1 MKTSQLIDA
10 LAADPRPQNM
20 GLGGRFCLA
29 LAVGA
34 AASACLFMAIAGPR
48 ANFAISL
55 QSLRFDLKFI
65 DTIALTLP
73 AALLGW
79 RLLRPDARIGGL
91 GLAFAA
97 PILLL
102 GAGVVGELT
111 LVPPDL
117 WGTRLIGTNSVH
129 CLTIIPLLSIAPLA
143 ALLFVMRA
151 GAPRNPQLAGAL
163 AGLAAAGIAA
173 TLYAANC
180 PDDSPLFVASWYP
193 LATLIVVAVGA
204 FAGERLL
211 RW

>member
-1 MKTSQLIDA
+1 MKTSQLIEA
-10 LAADPRPQNM
+10 LAADPRPRGM
-20 GLGGRFCLA
+20 GLGARFCLA

-34 AASACLFMAIAGPR
+34 AASAGLFMAIAGPR
-48 ANFAISL
+48 SNFVISL

-79 RLLRPDARIGGL
+79 RLLRPDARLGGF
-91 GLAFAA
+91 GLAFLA

-102 GAGVVGELT
+102 AAGVIGELT

-117 WGTRLIGTNSVH
+117 WGTRLVGTNAIH
-129 CLTIIPLLSIAPLA
+129 CLTIVPLLSIAPLA

-151 GAPRNPQLAGAL
+151 GAPQNPPLAGAL

-173 TLYAANC
+173 TLYAATC

-193 LATLIVVAVGA
+193 LATLIMVAVGA